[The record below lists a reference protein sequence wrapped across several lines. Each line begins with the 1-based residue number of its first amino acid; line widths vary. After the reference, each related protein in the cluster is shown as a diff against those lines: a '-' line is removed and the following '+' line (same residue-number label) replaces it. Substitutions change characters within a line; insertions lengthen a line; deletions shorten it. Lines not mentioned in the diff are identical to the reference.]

1 MKNFFFS
8 VVCATHNGKN
18 KLPHLIKS
26 IKKNSLLPKE
36 IIICGTNNN
45 DLSLINKKDI
55 NNLNIKFV
63 LSKRKNQSYQREIA
77 IKRAK
82 YDIIFQLDDDL
93 YVDRDYFKNM
103 SKHFQENKN
112 KRQVISA
119 AILFKN
125 FTHQAIRWNKV
136 YYSNIVF
143 RFILGFFNFGSKL
156 KYMSVLESGR
166 IIPKLPKEFLK
177 KNKNLNENKI
187 IDNLEWVCSTIA
199 YNKKFYRLGYK
210 FNSNQKKSYYEDVFF
225 THSLYK
231 KGFNLCID
239 RDCIAYH
246 PSTIP
251 TNFSIF
257 RDTIISQ
264 FYIVKYF
271 KKSYFLFII
280 DIIVFSIIHL
290 FFKSNEK

>member
-8 VVCATHNGKN
+8 LVCATHNGKN
-18 KLPHLIKS
+18 KLPHLISS

-36 IIICGTNNN
+36 IIICGTNNE
-45 DLSLINKKDI
+45 DLSLLNKKDI
-55 NNLNIKFV
+55 KNLNIKFI
-63 LSKRKNQSYQREIA
+63 LSKKKNQSYQRRIA
-77 IKRAK
+77 IKNTK
-82 YDIIFQLDDDL
+82 YEIIFQLDDDL
-93 YVDRDYFKNM
+93 YVDQNYFKNM
-103 SKHFQENKN
+103 SKHFQKNKN
-112 KRQVISA
+112 KKQVISA

-125 FTHQAIRWNKV
+125 FSHQAIRWNKV
-136 YYSNIVF
+136 YYSNIFF
-143 RFILGFFNFGSKL
+143 RFILRSFNLGSKL

-166 IIPKLPKEFLK
+166 IIPMLPKEFLK
-177 KNKNLNENKI
+177 KNKNLDKKRI
-187 IDNLEWVCSTIA
+187 INNLEWVCSTIA

-210 FNSNQKKSYYEDVFF
+210 FKSNQKKSYYEDVFF
-225 THSLYK
+225 THSLFK

-246 PSTIP
+246 PTTIP
-251 TNFSIF
+251 TNFKIF

-271 KKSYFLFII
+271 KKSFILFIL

-290 FFKSNEK
+290 LFKSDEK

>member
-8 VVCATHNGKN
+8 LVCATHNGKN
-18 KLPHLIKS
+18 KLPHLVSS

-36 IIICGTNNN
+36 IIICGTNNE
-45 DLSLINKKDI
+45 DLSLLNKKDI
-55 NNLNIKFV
+55 KNLNIKFI
-63 LSKRKNQSYQREIA
+63 LSKKKNQSYQRRIA
-77 IKRAK
+77 IKNTK

-93 YVDRDYFKNM
+93 YVDQNYFKNM
-103 SKHFQENKN
+103 SKHFQKNKN
-112 KRQVISA
+112 KKQVISA

-125 FTHQAIRWNKV
+125 FSHQAIRWNKV
-136 YYSNIVF
+136 YYSNIFF
-143 RFILGFFNFGSKL
+143 RFILRSFNLGSKL

-166 IIPKLPKEFLK
+166 IIPMLPKDFLK
-177 KNKNLNENKI
+177 KNRNLDKKRI
-187 IDNLEWVCSTIA
+187 INNLEWVCSTIA

-210 FNSNQKKSYYEDVFF
+210 FKSNQKKSYYEDVFF
-225 THSLYK
+225 THSLFK

-246 PSTIP
+246 PTTIP
-251 TNFSIF
+251 TNFKIF

-271 KKSYFLFII
+271 KKSFILFIL

-290 FFKSNEK
+290 LFKSDEK